1 MLESRESSDAAMKSH
16 FMHIEYLSLTN
27 FRNFAR
33 LELVLPQGPI
43 LLHGANAQGKTSL
56 LEAIYY
62 LATCTSPYTIADW
75 QLINWR
81 AENDVIPFTRLSAD
95 IVTAHSPLD
104 RVEITLVREAN
115 GDQRT
120 RKDIRLNGV
129 SKRVMDLVGQLNVV
143 LFLPRDLSLI
153 EGSPAERRRYMN
165 ATLCQTDRSYCE
177 ALATYEK
184 LLPQRNALLRRISEG
199 NASPGELDFWDG
211 QLAESGA
218 VLIASR
224 QRLLRELEGLAQRAH
239 LDLTGREEVLEIAYQ
254 PSFNPTAAGDG
265 QLSFDT
271 FGLDLHREL
280 TADDIHPQFMDALAH
295 SRAEHIERGV
305 TLTGPHRDE
314 LRLTINQ
321 RDVGL
326 FGSRGQART
335 AILSLKL
342 AELAWMRDAIGEWPI
357 LLLDDVVAELDA
369 RRRTYLLER
378 IDGATQSILTTTEPS
393 AFAASFLE
401 KAQLWQV
408 VEGQISP
415 A

>member
-1 MLESRESSDAAMKSH
+1 
-16 FMHIEYLSLTN
+16 MHIEYLSLTN

-33 LELVLPQGPI
+33 LELTLPQGPI

-95 IVTAHSPLD
+95 IVTANSPLN
-104 RVEITLVREAN
+104 RVEITLTREPN
-115 GDQRT
+115 GGEQRT

-129 SKRVMDLVGQLNVV
+129 TKRVMDLVGELNVV

-153 EGSPAERRRYMN
+153 EGSPSERRRYMN
-165 ATLCQTDRSYCE
+165 GTLCQTDRAYCE
-177 ALATYEK
+177 ALATYDK
-184 LLPQRNALLRRISEG
+184 LLPQRNALLRRIAEG
-199 NASPGELDFWDG
+199 NASPGELDFWDE
-211 QLAESGA
+211 QIAACGA
-218 VLIASR
+218 VLIAGR

-254 PSFNPTAAGDG
+254 PSFNPTVSGNG
-265 QLSFDT
+265 QLSFET
-271 FGLDLHREL
+271 LGLDLHREL
-280 TADDIHPQFMDALAH
+280 AADDIQPQFQAALAE

-305 TLTGPHRDE
+305 TLIGPHRDE

-321 RDVGL
+321 HDVGL
-326 FGSRGQART
+326 YGSRGQART

-342 AELAWMRDAIGEWPI
+342 AELGWMQDTIGEWPI

-369 RRRTYLLER
+369 RRRTYLLDR
-378 IDGATQSILTTTEPS
+378 IDGATQSILTTTEPGIFAE
-393 AFAASFLE
+393 AFLQ
-401 KAQLWQV
+401 KAQLWHV

-415 A
+415 G